1 MPGRRVASIAEDPD
15 LEVFQDF
22 DVQDPEEAPL
32 KRRPWAADE
41 DEHLKMLG
49 DKPGESPRVFL
60 NLARGFLVQ
69 PQDLLRAVQEGHVG
83 YAMTDVFPQEP
94 GRSGAAQWKNPFEG
108 ESRILATPHIGAAT
122 REAQPRIAKYVA
134 RTTELLSRYGMI
146 RNCVF
151 RPRASIQFEVPKQG
165 CLVSVV
171 HADKRGT
178 KKAVDDAIYEAGANN
193 LRSAHIDF
201 PEYGVAYEVSALDR
215 EDQVPARGESAALD
229 GSAGAV
235 WRKLTGFTL
244 CDAASAALKSSAVST
259 LRGAAATRATSA
271 AARSSLSMRLESC
284 GAWVRV

>member
-1 MPGRRVASIAEDPD
+1 MPPSGRT
-15 LEVFQDF
+15 L
-22 DVQDPEEAPL
+22 
-32 KRRPWAADE
+32 
-41 DEHLKMLG
+41 
-49 DKPGESPRVFL
+49 
-60 NLARGFLVQ
+60 
-69 PQDLLRAVQEGHVG
+69 
-83 YAMTDVFPQEP
+83 
-94 GRSGAAQWKNPFEG
+94 EG

-215 EDQVPARGESAALD
+215 ALSPDDVATIAPRGDDHGGRPSDPPGANHPAGLGLPAPVEHD
-229 GSAGAV
+229 
-235 WRKLTGFTL
+235 
-244 CDAASAALKSSAVST
+244 
-259 LRGAAATRATSA
+259 
-271 AARSSLSMRLESC
+271 
-284 GAWVRV
+284 